1 MDRRGGTFGSG
12 GWAMK
17 EIQKALAFIMSFIIT
32 LFSVGWSFISL
43 DRQEVFMIP
52 VYKENQW
59 QGENLYINKKPVKI
73 SAEGGEIL
81 AGEGLPAFQFKNS
94 IVINV
99 SDKSNKSFNYF
110 GFSLQSS
117 ECLKGKISYGSLSGI
132 KTEEFFIEKS
142 DKPVEFFSFIDGYF
156 DNAKACNIKNMTFE
170 NFGSEPATLTV
181 GGIATYNRAVL
192 DETVFICDS
201 NYKIGVSLLWGG
213 SLSYLEYLKAN
224 VQAVRTADDVI
235 VGVDSLSKYGG
246 ELITDEVNLINRCD
260 TGRVV
265 QQSYYGTNGEND
277 GYIQGEFLGSKW
289 SYNPVQGG
297 NKFGDASKIVNCKIG
312 RNSIYIKCRPMD
324 WGKDAAAITPSYMEA
339 TYTLI
344 DGYVKVDCRF
354 TDFSQW
360 ESVMRGQEL
369 PAFYA
374 VEPLNSFR
382 YYGGSAPWTGDAE
395 IKREDNLI
403 FWPDAGMPTFEA
415 TEYWCA
421 WTNLEGDGF
430 GLGLYVP
437 GISKMLA
444 GVFDRGGKI
453 GDDPS
458 TSSPTSYV
466 AALKT
471 LALKSFV
478 PLEYSYLVAAGNISD
493 IRQTFA
499 VNKDAVDNTALL
511 EY

>member
-1 MDRRGGTFGSG
+1 MLQRILSFV
-12 GWAMK
+12 
-17 EIQKALAFIMSFIIT
+17 MSFVVALVSFGI
-32 LFSVGWSFISL
+32 SFIQY
-43 DRQEVFMIP
+43 DNPEVFKIP
-52 VYKENQW
+52 VMSSNQW
-59 QGENLYINKKPVKI
+59 DGSTLYVNGKTT
-73 SAEGGEIL
+73 L
-81 AGEGLPAFQFKNS
+81 
-94 IVINV
+94 INV
-99 SDKSNKSFNYF
+99 EKGEPFPDARVPTFVFKKELSINIGDTGNKAFNYY
-110 GFSLQSS
+110 GITLQSS
-117 ECLKGKISYGSLSGI
+117 QPLKGEISYSYLGS
-132 KTEEFFIEKS
+132 KQTEEFFIEQS
-142 DKPVEFFSFIDGYF
+142 DKPMEFFSFINGYF
-156 DNAKACNIKNMTFE
+156 KKQKVSNIYNISFDNLGGE
-170 NFGSEPATLTV
+170 QVTLV
-181 GGIATYNRAVL
+181 ISGIAFYNREIL
-192 DETVFICDS
+192 DETVFITD
-201 NYKIGVSLLWGG
+201 NDYKIGVSLLWGG

-246 ELITDEVNLINRCD
+246 ELITDKVNLINRCD

-265 QQSYYGTNGEND
+265 QQSYYGTSGEHD
-277 GYIQGEFLGSKW
+277 GYVQGTSFNTLW
-289 SYNPVQGG
+289 NYNPVQGG
-297 NKFGDASKIVNCKIG
+297 NQFGDASKIVDCKITAD
-312 RNSIYIKCRPMD
+312 SIYIKCRPMD
-324 WGKDAAAITPSYMEA
+324 WAKHAEDITPSYMEA
-339 TYTLI
+339 TYTLK
-344 DGYVKVDCRF
+344 DDYVKVDCRF

-382 YYGGSAPWTGDAE
+382 YYGGSTPWTGDTE

-421 WTNLEGDGF
+421 WTNLEDDGF

-444 GVFDRGGKI
+444 GVADRGGKI

-458 TSSPTSYV
+458 TSGPTSYV

-478 PLEYSYLVAAGNISD
+478 PLEYSYLVAAGNIND